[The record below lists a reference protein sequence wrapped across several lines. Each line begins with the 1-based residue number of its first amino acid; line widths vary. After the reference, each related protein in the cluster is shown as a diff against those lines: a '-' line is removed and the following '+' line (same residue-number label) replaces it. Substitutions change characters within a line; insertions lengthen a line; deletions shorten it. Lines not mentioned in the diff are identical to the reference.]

1 MQQAVER
8 AQQQQR
14 EARSL
19 VATGHG
25 DGDDVLRGALEKKR
39 GLKERIFVRSS
50 QCHWQKQKQQQK
62 WAVEEEKEEICVA
75 FSKQQVG

>member
-1 MQQAVER
+1 MCIRDSGGGAVQQAVER

-25 DGDDVLRGALEKKR
+25 DGDDVLRGALENKR

-50 QCHWQKQKQQQK
+50 SQCHWQKQKQK
-62 WAVEEEKEEICVA
+62 
-75 FSKQQVG
+75 